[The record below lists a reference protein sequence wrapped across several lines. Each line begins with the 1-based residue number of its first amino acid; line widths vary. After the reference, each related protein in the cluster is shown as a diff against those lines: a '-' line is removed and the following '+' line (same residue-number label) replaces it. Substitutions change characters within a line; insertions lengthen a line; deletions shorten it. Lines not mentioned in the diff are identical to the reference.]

1 MPTKRLM
8 PIQNG
13 TTDIVNI
20 LLSKKIA
27 DSSDGEIQ
35 DKLLSIFILVGLRM
49 QHYPDKLHNQF
60 LINYIRK
67 EYAHKTLD
75 ELQLAFD
82 LAIKQ
87 KLDIDDYKVYDNFS
101 IEYLVRIMNGY
112 RLWLIEENKKLV
124 KMDDIEVD
132 IVLTERDKLNDIET
146 YLNRTDLN
154 IRNLHY
160 IPLYIYN
167 YMVELKLINQSDKQK
182 SIMYKRSLQLFE
194 EKLSIKAISLQKSDV
209 QDYNRFI
216 KYKAIGFLDISDDFV
231 TQVEHLYKR
240 LSVLDYIKNYQKEL
254 NEK

>member
-67 EYAHKTLD
+67 EYSHKTLD

-101 IEYLVRIMNGY
+101 IEYLVRIMNSY
-112 RLWLIEENKKLV
+112 RLWLIAENKKLV

-132 IVLTERDKLNDIET
+132 VILTERDKLNDIET
-146 YLNRTDLN
+146 YLNRTDINL
-154 IRNLHY
+154 RNLHY
-160 IPLYIYN
+160 IPLYIYD

-209 QDYNRFI
+209 QDYNRFM
-216 KYKAIGFLDISDDFV
+216 KQKAIGFLDISDDFV

>member
-1 MPTKRLM
+1 M
-8 PIQNG
+8 PIPNG

-27 DSSDGEIQ
+27 DASDGEIQ
-35 DKLLSIFILVGLRM
+35 NQLLKVFILVGLRM

-75 ELQLAFD
+75 ELQLAFE

-87 KLDIDDYKVYDNFS
+87 QLDIDDCKVYDNFS

-112 RLWLIEENKKLV
+112 RLWLIAENKKLV

-132 IVLTERDKLNDIET
+132 VIVTERDKLNDIDT
-146 YLNRTDLN
+146 YLNRYDLHL
-154 IRNLHY
+154 RNLY
-160 IPLYIYN
+160 FIPLYIYQ
-167 YMVELKLINQSDKQK
+167 YMIELKLLSQSDKQK
-182 SIMYKRSLQLFE
+182 SLMYKRSLQLFE
-194 EKLSIKAISLQKSDV
+194 EQLSIKASSLDKSDI
-209 QDYNRFI
+209 YNYNQFMKQKECGFI
-216 KYKAIGFLDISDDFV
+216 DISDVFV
-231 TQVEHLYKR
+231 FQVENIYKR
-240 LSVLDYIKNYQKEL
+240 LSVLDYIKNYQKEI

>member
-1 MPTKRLM
+1 MH
-8 PIQNG
+8 IQNG

-27 DSSDGEIQ
+27 DSTDGEIQ
-35 DKLLSIFILVGLRM
+35 DGLLKIFLLVGLRM

-75 ELQLAFD
+75 ELQLAFE

-87 KLDIDDYKVYDNFS
+87 QLDIDDCKVYDNFS

-112 RLWLIEENKKLV
+112 RLWLIAENKKLV
-124 KMDDIEVD
+124 KVNDIEVD

-146 YLNRTDLN
+146 YLNRTDINL
-154 IRNLHY
+154 RNLHY
-160 IPLYIYN
+160 IPLYIYD
-167 YMVELKLINQSDKQK
+167 YMIELKLINQTDKQK
-182 SIMYKRSLQLFE
+182 SIMYKRCLQLFE
-194 EKLSIKAISLQKSDV
+194 EKLSIKAISLEKSDV
-209 QDYNRFI
+209 QDYNRFM
-216 KYKAIGFLDISDDFV
+216 KQKAVGFIDISDDFV
-231 TQVEHLYKR
+231 FQIEYMYKR
-240 LSVLDYIKNYQKEL
+240 LSVLDYIINYQKEK

>member
-1 MPTKRLM
+1 M

-13 TTDIVNI
+13 TTDIVKI
-20 LLSKKIA
+20 LFAKKITDA
-27 DSSDGEIQ
+27 TDGEIQ
-35 DKLLSIFILVGLRM
+35 DRLLKTFLLVGLRM

-67 EYAHKTLD
+67 EYGHKTLD
-75 ELQLAFD
+75 ELQLAFE

-87 KLDIDDYKVYDNFS
+87 ELDIDDCKVYDNFS

-112 RLWLIEENKKLV
+112 RLWLIAENKKLV

-132 IVLTERDKLNDIET
+132 VVITERDKLNDIDT

-154 IRNLHY
+154 LRNLHY
-160 IPLYIYN
+160 IPLYIYD
-167 YMVELKLINQSDKQK
+167 YMIELKLLNQSDKQK
-182 SIMYKRSLQLFE
+182 SIMYKRCLQLFE
-194 EKLSIKAISLQKSDV
+194 EKLSIKASSLESSDV
-209 QDYNRFI
+209 QDYNRFM
-216 KYKAIGFLDISDDFV
+216 KQKAVGFIDISDDFV
-231 TQVEHLYKR
+231 FQIEYMYKR

>member
-1 MPTKRLM
+1 M

-20 LLSKKIA
+20 LLSKKITDA
-27 DSSDGEIQ
+27 TDGEIQ
-35 DKLLSIFILVGLRM
+35 DRLLKTFLLVGLRM

-67 EYAHKTLD
+67 EYGHKTLD
-75 ELQLAFD
+75 ELQLAFE

-87 KLDIDDYKVYDNFS
+87 ELDIDDCKVYDNFS

-112 RLWLIEENKKLV
+112 RLWLIAENKKLV

-132 IVLTERDKLNDIET
+132 VIITERDKVNDIET

-154 IRNLHY
+154 LRNLHY
-160 IPLYIYN
+160 IPLYIYD
-167 YMVELKLINQSDKQK
+167 YMIELKWLNQTDKQK
-182 SIMYKRSLQLFE
+182 SIMYKRCLQLFE
-194 EKLSIKAISLQKSDV
+194 EKLSFKALTLESSDV
-209 QDYNRFI
+209 QDYNRFM
-216 KYKAIGFLDISDDFV
+216 KQKAVGFIDISDDFV
-231 TQVEHLYKR
+231 FQIEYMYKR
-240 LSVLDYIKNYQKEL
+240 LSVLDYIVNYQKEK